1 MTARPWAKLVSLM
14 HPIDGRARGPSEAAG
29 CTERAGR
36 PDRSSVR
43 AGSLSA
49 ALLLA
54 AVAGTALASTGARSV
69 VSQRGRAFLPG
80 ALSIRQGDAVQIV
93 NDDGDLMHHAY
104 IDDPAFSFDSGDQE
118 PGAKADIV
126 FTKPGTFD
134 VLCGIHPK
142 MKLVVTVRE

>member
-1 MTARPWAKLVSLM
+1 MPLPLPLAT
-14 HPIDGRARGPSEAAG
+14 
-29 CTERAGR
+29 
-36 PDRSSVR
+36 
-43 AGSLSA
+43 

-54 AVAGTALASTGARSV
+54 AVAGAALASTGTRFM

-80 ALSIRQGDAVQIV
+80 VLSIRQGDTLQIV

-118 PGAKADIV
+118 PGAKTDV
-126 FTKPGTFD
+126 TFTKPGTFT